1 MNEVNISKKKINID
15 FLDELGLF
23 IEEKPVFTKKKNSV
37 ALPSAVISW
46 LKIFSAR
53 FLKDAFKLETSP
65 FGSLKE
71 LV

>member
-1 MNEVNISKKKINID
+1 VISKQKKIVD

-23 IEEKPVFTKKKNSV
+23 IEEKPILRKKKSV
-37 ALPSAVISW
+37 ALPSAAISW
-46 LKIFSAR
+46 LSKIIFLSAS
-53 FLKDAFKLETSP
+53 LETSP